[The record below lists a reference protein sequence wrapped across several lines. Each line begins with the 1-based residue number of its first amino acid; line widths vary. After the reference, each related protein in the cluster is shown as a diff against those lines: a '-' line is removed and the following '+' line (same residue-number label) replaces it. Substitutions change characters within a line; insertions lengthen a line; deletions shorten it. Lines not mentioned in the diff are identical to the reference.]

1 MAHAA
6 TDTAHGGHHGH
17 IQLEYQP
24 ALPIPNGKLCLWLF
38 LSTEIM
44 FFAAL
49 IGAYIVLRFGAPAGT
64 WPTPHDVHVV
74 EQIGA
79 FNTFVLICSSVT
91 IVLALEAAKANKAF
105 KAKFF
110 LLGTL
115 LLGCVF
121 LGVKAFE
128 YQSKF
133 SHGIYPQYPHGPV
146 YDKADIYYVQAVR
159 KKLQE
164 HRTGIEADLAAEGTD
179 EATKAELNKRLQLVD
194 FLLANL
200 VRWTEVE
207 AARSDDAEWRHAV
220 VDLMAFY
227 IYPLSRNSVAA
238 AYVDRDRA
246 DVVRRLAVAKKTHS
260 DLKARIDGWT
270 KEADGAKE
278 DEAKSSELAQKIAD
292 GNKEL
297 LNAANQVKQLEGRL
311 QLHDGNEAVGW
322 PPLRELVE
330 VDGSGHHVKVHGG
343 VNEHF
348 PWIRLPLHIPSGNMW
363 ASTYF
368 LLTGFHALHVLVG
381 LIMFALALF
390 LIPKYHAGNAGI
402 LENMGLYWHFVD
414 LVWIF
419 LFPLLYLF

>member
-6 TDTAHGGHHGH
+6 TETAHGDHHGH
-17 IQLEYQP
+17 IHLEYQP

-49 IGAYIVLRFGAPAGT
+49 IGAYIVLRFGAPSGT

-91 IVLALEAAKANKAF
+91 IVLALEAAKSGKSF

-110 LLGTL
+110 LFLTLALGT
-115 LLGCVF
+115 VF
-121 LGVKAFE
+121 LGVKAYE
-128 YQSKF
+128 YRSKF

-159 KKLQE
+159 KKLTA
-164 HRTGIEADLAAEGTD
+164 HRTAIEAELGEEGID
-179 EATKAELNKRLQLVD
+179 EATKTELGKRLQLVD

-200 VRWTEVE
+200 VRWTETE
-207 AARSDDAEWRHAV
+207 AAQSDDGDWSHALI
-220 VDLMAFY
+220 DLMAFY
-227 IYPLSRNSVAA
+227 IYPLSRNAVVP
-238 AYVDRDRA
+238 AYAERDLEN
-246 DVVRRLAVAKKTHS
+246 VRRRLPAAREREAE
-260 DLKARIDGWT
+260 LKQQIAAWT
-270 KEADGAKE
+270 KELEAAKD
-278 DEAKSSELAQKIAD
+278 DEAKSQ
-292 GNKEL
+292 
-297 LNAANQVKQLEGRL
+297 LNAKITTANKALPGATAEVKRL
-311 QLHDGNEAVGW
+311 ARRVELYEGNESIGW
-322 PPLRELVE
+322 PPLEELVRI
-330 VDGSGHHVKVHGG
+330 DGSGHHVKVHGG
-343 VNEHF
+343 INEHF
-348 PWIRLPLHIPSGNMW
+348 SWMHLPLHIPSGNMW

-381 LIMFALALF
+381 LIMFTLALV
-390 LIPKYHAGNAGI
+390 LVGKYHPGNAGI